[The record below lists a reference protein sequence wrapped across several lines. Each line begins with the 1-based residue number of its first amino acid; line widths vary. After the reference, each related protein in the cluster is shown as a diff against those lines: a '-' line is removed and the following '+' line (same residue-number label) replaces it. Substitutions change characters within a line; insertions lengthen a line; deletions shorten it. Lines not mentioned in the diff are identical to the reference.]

1 MPVEKPHRSASERGP
16 AKKDLLSQAAVSV
29 AYLTL
34 ATCLLAGVLSS
45 QAQAQASNEYQVK
58 AAFLYNFAKFVDWP
72 GEAFS
77 SGSAPI
83 VICVIGDDPFGG
95 ALDQAISG
103 KTIGG
108 RQLTAWR
115 MKWGQ
120 DLRSCH
126 ILFIS
131 SSERQHLPQ
140 IIQSVRGSSVL
151 TVGDVGQFNQQGG
164 MIKFVLVAN
173 RVRFEINGWMA
184 EEARLKISS
193 KLLAL
198 AKSP

>member
-1 MPVEKPHRSASERGP
+1 MPVEKPHRSAWERGP
-16 AKKDLLSQAAVSV
+16 VKKNLLSQAAVSV
-29 AYLTL
+29 VYLTL
-34 ATCLLAGVLSS
+34 AICLLAGVLSS